1 MAYSNESS
9 YADFGFVTGSV
20 TRGLGDLFGRD
31 SPVSSEGRGIAYWS
45 WLFAGSAMVSS
56 FPTIHPESSHSS
68 GISCPRYNSA
78 H

>member
-31 SPVSSEGRGIAYWS
+31 SPVSSEGRGIRLLVMAFRW
-45 WLFAGSAMVSS
+45 
-56 FPTIHPESSHSS
+56 
-68 GISCPRYNSA
+68 
-78 H
+78 